1 MQSTNYHSVM
11 EVADKEQLQQL
22 LQASLQED
30 QWHLRDQQ
38 HQHQAQTSPYHNLQ
52 DPHQLSEQTL
62 QATLEDD
69 LTELTASNWVQ
80 GASPHNSHS
89 RAHSSGVDLAL
100 RSYAFSSNSTDAGS
114 STSSKHLGFFQ
125 EVSKG
130 PTAASTRVKTLPARP
145 KTAHGSPQ
153 QPSLL
158 QDSAVVSSPRPLTAG
173 NSGDQQRQWLQFQ
186 QPEAP
191 DAAAADILRSASA
204 VEADLQVGRMEQL
217 RRFGGMLRHDTWSY
231 AIPHEDRTDGLYGG
245 VVGSRPLY
253 EICFLARW

>member
-1 MQSTNYHSVM
+1 M

-30 QWHLRDQQ
+30 QQHLRDQQ
-38 HQHQAQTSPYHNLQ
+38 YQHQARTSPYHNLQ
-52 DPHQLSEQTL
+52 DPQQVSEQTL

-125 EVSKG
+125 EVSKDLTSH
-130 PTAASTRVKTLPARP
+130 PSAASTRAKTLPARP
-145 KTAHGSPQ
+145 KIAHGSPQ
-153 QPSLL
+153 QPSRL

-204 VEADLQVGRMEQL
+204 AEADLQVGVRVGL
-217 RRFGGMLRHDTWSY
+217 FGL
-231 AIPHEDRTDGLYGG
+231 
-245 VVGSRPLY
+245 
-253 EICFLARW
+253 

>member
-1 MQSTNYHSVM
+1 MQPTNYHSVI

-30 QWHLRDQQ
+30 QQQLRDQQ
-38 HQHQAQTSPYHNLQ
+38 YQQQARTSPYHNLQ
-52 DPHQLSEQTL
+52 DPQQLSEQTL
-62 QATLEDD
+62 QAALEDD

-89 RAHSSGVDLAL
+89 RAHSSGVDSAL

-125 EVSKG
+125 VVSKDLTSH
-130 PTAASTRVKTLPARP
+130 PSDAASTRAKTLPACP

-153 QPSLL
+153 QQAQL
-158 QDSAVVSSPRPLTAG
+158 QDATVVSSPRPLTAG

-204 VEADLQVGRMEQL
+204 AEADLQVGRREQL
-217 RRFGGMLRHDTWSY
+217 RDMRFGGMLRRD
-231 AIPHEDRTDGLYGG
+231 
-245 VVGSRPLY
+245 V
-253 EICFLARW
+253 